1 MTLVN
6 IGLGSNIGDA
16 PANVTRAMQLIAE
29 LGSVTARSAL
39 YLTAPW
45 GVTDQAEF
53 CNAAIQLE
61 TDLSAQELLQS
72 LKAIETSM
80 GRQETTRWGP
90 RLIDLDI
97 LTYGD
102 LLLSEPR
109 LTVPHKHMLERAFVL
124 IPLAEIDPSFVGARN
139 ALPESARQDVRK
151 LSPDATA

>member
-16 PANVTRAMQLIAE
+16 PANVKKAIDHIAE
-29 LGSVTARSAL
+29 LGCVTAQSTL
-39 YLTAPW
+39 YITAPW

-53 CNAAIQLE
+53 CNAAVQLE
-61 TDLSAQELLQS
+61 TELSAQALLEK
-72 LKAIETSM
+72 LKAIETLM

-102 LLLSEPR
+102 LLLSEPG

-124 IPLAEIDPSFVGARN
+124 IPLAEIDPFFAAARDS
-139 ALPESARQDVRK
+139 LPSSTLQDVRK
-151 LSPDATA
+151 IT

>member
-16 PANVTRAMQLIAE
+16 PANVKKAIEHIAE
-29 LGSVTARSAL
+29 LGCVTAQSTL
-39 YLTAPW
+39 YITAPW

-53 CNAAIQLE
+53 CNAAVQLE
-61 TDLSAQELLQS
+61 TELSAQELLEK
-72 LKAIETSM
+72 LKGIETLM

-102 LLLSEPR
+102 LLLSEPG

-124 IPLAEIDPSFVGARN
+124 IPLAEIDPVFADARDSLPSS
-139 ALPESARQDVRK
+139 ALKDVRK
-151 LSPDATA
+151 FK

>member
-16 PANVTRAMQLIAE
+16 PANVTAAIEHIAQLGCVIAQ
-29 LGSVTARSAL
+29 STL
-39 YLTAPW
+39 YITAPW
-45 GVTDQAEF
+45 GVTEQAEF
-53 CNAAIQLE
+53 CNAAVQIE
-61 TDLSAQELLQS
+61 TELSAQELLVK
-72 LKAIETSM
+72 LKAIEISM

-102 LLLSEPR
+102 LLLSEPG

-124 IPLAEIDPSFVGARN
+124 IPLAEIDSSFAAARD
-139 ALPESARQDVRK
+139 ALPASALQDVRK
-151 LSPDATA
+151 LERV